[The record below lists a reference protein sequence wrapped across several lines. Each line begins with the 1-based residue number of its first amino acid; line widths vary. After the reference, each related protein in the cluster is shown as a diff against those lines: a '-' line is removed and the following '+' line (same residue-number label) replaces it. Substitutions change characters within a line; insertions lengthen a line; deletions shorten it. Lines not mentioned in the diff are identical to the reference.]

1 MPFHD
6 PKQRAYKQVLPGMRT
21 RTFWGEQQL
30 LSLVDLEAN
39 TLLPAHSHP
48 HEQSTFVLEGELT
61 FEIDGEKT
69 LVQAGEIMIIPSGAV
84 HQATAGAAP
93 VKLLDVF
100 TPVREDLKY

>member
-1 MPFHD
+1 
-6 PKQRAYKQVLPGMRT
+6 MRT

-39 TLLPAHSHP
+39 TFLPPHSHP

-61 FEIDGEKT
+61 FEIEGDKT
-69 LVQAGEIMIIPSGAV
+69 LVQAGEIVIIPSNIV
-84 HQATAGAAP
+84 HQATAGPAP
-93 VKLLDVF
+93 VRLLDIF